1 MAVSDHMEGKRPW
14 RVIVL
19 VNVAVAIA
27 IVIVGAL
34 AMQVR
39 LDAVRNQVIETA
51 AQSADRWLSQAR
63 ESHGGEAISQVV
75 VSQGFRP
82 TDYTFFEGAMS
93 GTPVAAVQFHQLNSA
108 DSLTFVKNALARCAT
123 GLERAFVVADMRQ
136 SSSRLF
142 TDNNSDGCPIVLVV
156 TNRFLPDSVRV
167 GTFVRIAIDAS
178 EEYQVFLE
186 EMQRSSHLAI
196 VLAAL
201 GLGSTL
207 LTALVAWRL
216 SQRDQRIRYIAGH
229 DPLTGLGN
237 RFTFQRKLA
246 SVANQIDSGERVIL
260 LLLDLDG
267 FKAVNDTLGHD
278 RGDALL
284 ARVGSRLKS
293 LLRTEDLV
301 ARLGGDEFAIVLHGH
316 TSVEDAAKL
325 AAKLIEAINE
335 IDLVYGVP
343 VAVGASIGIAAIP
356 DHADRVEELLRLAD
370 IALYHA
376 KENGKG
382 HARVFDQRVE
392 AAQQTRYAIRH
403 ALKKAVRNDDVT
415 VVYQPIHAAE
425 TGELRGFEA
434 LARLTDED
442 GSTIGPTDFIPIA
455 EEMRIVDRL
464 GAAVLRAATADV
476 APLGDD
482 LKVAVNVSPS
492 QVTWRLID
500 DVKEA
505 LALSGLAAKRLELE
519 ITESEQISGSP
530 DIFAIARALRTEG
543 ISIALDDFGS
553 GYANLTYLW
562 ELPLD
567 RVKIDRAVFS
577 AADTQAKAHAV
588 VQRFGIFGSGIGLKM
603 TAEGI
608 ETEAQRTFAVRSGYE
623 EVQGYF
629 YSEPLK
635 GNDLRAYVQCAKN
648 ATPHTCDETLGLA
661 WPHFEGSTSH

>member
-1 MAVSDHMEGKRPW
+1 MAVSDHMEGKRLW

-19 VNVAVAIA
+19 ANVAVAIA

-39 LDAVRNQVIETA
+39 LDAVRDQVIETA
-51 AQSADRWLSQAR
+51 ARSADRWLTQTKESEGGQA
-63 ESHGGEAISQVV
+63 IDQVMV
-75 VSQGFRP
+75 NQGVQP
-82 TDYTFFEGAMS
+82 TDYTFFEGAMA
-93 GTPVAAVQFHQLNSA
+93 GTPVAAVQFHQLNSPY
-108 DSLTFVKNALARCAT
+108 SLTFVKNALARCT
-123 GLERAFVVADMRQ
+123 TRLERAFVVADMRQ
-136 SSSRLF
+136 ASSRLF
-142 TDNNSDGCPIVLVV
+142 TDGNSGGCPVVLVV

-167 GTFVRIAIDAS
+167 GTFIRIAVDAS
-178 EEYQVFLE
+178 EEYQVFLD

-246 SVANQIDSGERVIL
+246 SVSSQIDSGERVTL

-278 RGDALL
+278 HGDALL

-293 LLRTEDLV
+293 LVRTEDLV
-301 ARLGGDEFAIVLHGH
+301 ARLGGDEFAIVLQGH
-316 TSVEDAAKL
+316 TRLEDAAQL
-325 AAKLIEAINE
+325 ATELIEAINAL
-335 IDLVYGVP
+335 DLVHGVP
-343 VAVGASIGIAAIP
+343 VTVGASVGIAAIP
-356 DHADRVEELLRLAD
+356 DHADSVEELLRVAD

-382 HARVFDQRVE
+382 HARVFDQRME
-392 AAQQTRYAIRH
+392 AAQQKRYAIRN
-403 ALKKAVRNDDVT
+403 ALKKGVRTNNVP

-434 LARLTDED
+434 LARLTDEY
-442 GSTIGPTDFIPIA
+442 GGTFGPAEFIPIA
-455 EEMRIVDRL
+455 EEMRLVDRL

-476 APLGDD
+476 APLGED

-505 LALSGLAAKRLELE
+505 LALSGLAPTRLELE

-608 ETEAQRTFAVRSGYE
+608 ETEEQRTFAVRSGYE

-629 YSEPLK
+629 YSEPLSA
-635 GNDLRAYVQCAKN
+635 NDLRAYVRRAKN
-648 ATPHTCDETLGLA
+648 AAPHKSDDTLGLA
-661 WPHFEGSTSH
+661 WPYFEGSASH